1 MTVSRLR
8 VRNYRSL
15 VYLELPLGA
24 LTVICGENA
33 TGKTNLYRAL
43 LLLSRGADGAL
54 ARTLLAEGGM
64 PSVLW
69 AGQPS
74 FPGTGKRRPLR
85 VQFGIELDGLN
96 YELSLGLPS
105 VDPESTP
112 FSLDSEVKEEVVW
125 VGHKRTRH
133 NVLLDRGGTT
143 AIARDANGETA
154 KFVTVIDPFEPVLG
168 QLGEPAR
175 FPELFD
181 LRERLRRWRFYHHFP
196 TEPGAPARFPR
207 PGVRT
212 PVLADDG
219 HDLAAALATIEDI
232 GNGLALS
239 DAISDA
245 FPGGSLRVVAER
257 GTFSLEFE
265 LNDLRRAMQ
274 AHELSDGTLRY
285 LYLVAALLTP
295 RPPELLVLNE
305 PETSLHTNLIG
316 PLASL
321 ICEAARYSQVV
332 VTTHSTGLAERLAR
346 SSDAVQV
353 GLVRNDDGSTAVV
366 D

>member
-1 MTVSRLR
+1 MG
-8 VRNYRSL
+8 
-15 VYLELPLGA
+15 P

-54 ARTLLAEGGM
+54 ARALLDEGGM

-105 VDPESTP
+105 VDPKTP
-112 FSLDSEVKEEVVW
+112 FSLDSEVKEELVW
-125 VGHKRTRH
+125 VGQKKTRH
-133 NVLLDRGGTT
+133 NVLLDRAGTT
-143 AIARDANGETA
+143 AIARDTNGETA
-154 KFVTVIDPFEPVLG
+154 NFVTVLDPFEPVLG

-232 GNGLALS
+232 GNGPALS
-239 DAISDA
+239 GAISDA

-257 GTFSLEFE
+257 GTFSLEFV

-321 ICEAARYSQVV
+321 VCEAARYSQVV
-332 VTTHSTGLAERLAR
+332 VTTHSMALAERLG
-346 SSDAVQV
+346 SWGNAVQV
-353 GLVRNDDGSTAVV
+353 GLARSDDGSTTVIECARQSPRPI
-366 D
+366 